1 MRLFIPIH
9 EPYDAFPTFFFLQ
22 SSFPL
27 GMKRNLSFS
36 YRNANNYPTLSF
48 EHQGIARR
56 LLRAALNEAARK
68 REMRYKDLQKIGKGI
83 RRFFHDDITVVVV
96 YIDHDLRCKNV
107 TVPELSI
114 KGFIDTVGPS
124 NFRNLRGLE

>member
-1 MRLFIPIH
+1 M
-9 EPYDAFPTFFFLQ
+9 
-22 SSFPL
+22 
-27 GMKRNLSFS
+27 
-36 YRNANNYPTLSF
+36 
-48 EHQGIARR
+48 
-56 LLRAALNEAARK
+56 AALNEAARK

-96 YIDHDLRCKNV
+96 FIDHEMGGKKV